1 MVIISVGVYQV
12 ALKGSEGLPQGS
24 GVRTHFSVWR
34 HAHLLC
40 CCSSFIVFFFP
51 ECLKLGVQGFD
62 CWSLSGE
69 VAEGCIKGPASSLL
83 GVGYLGW
90 GF

>member
-1 MVIISVGVYQV
+1 MVIISVGVYLV

-24 GVRTHFSVWR
+24 GSEHTSRFGAMLIFSV
-34 HAHLLC
+34 AVPALL
-40 CCSSFIVFFFP
+40 FFFP